1 MDSHLAEVKTL
12 IEAQG
17 AAWLEFKEKH
27 IKRLDDLETGFNQF
41 VELSQRPGAQ
51 LPVKLGAKPEL
62 WIDTK
67 TKRPI
72 PVFAHADSMEAREE
86 KSEVKGTSFGRVLRG
101 LVSGGNAPDAA
112 ELAEERKALEI
123 REDPSGGYTVAGRL
137 ASQWIDLLR
146 ARMVLSRAG
155 ARTVPM
161 DTGRLSIARVTAD
174 PTTAWHGENAALSA
188 SQPTFGLVNLHAKTC
203 TCLVKMSLELSQ
215 DSANIE
221 SILTSVVTSSMA
233 NAIDSAGLNGVSVD
247 AGAAPAGLLNLDG
260 RNTVLAIGTP
270 ANWDFAL
277 DGIFELMNDNVPLD
291 QIGALVAH
299 PKLWK
304 QQAKLKTGLTS
315 DETSL
320 VQPADVASRQKLYTT
335 ACPEAKAV
343 IADWSALL
351 FGVRKSITVKILQEA
366 YLGSNL
372 QIALLAYARVDFAAA
387 RPASFTTLEGLTYS

>member
-1 MDSHLAEVKTL
+1 MVDLSEVKTL

-17 AAWLEFKEKH
+17 RAWVDFKEKH
-27 IKRLDDLETGFNQF
+27 IKRIDDLETGLNHF

-51 LPVKLGAKPEL
+51 LPVKPSAAPEL

-67 TKRPI
+67 SKRQI
-72 PVFAHADSMEAREE
+72 PVFGHADSMEAREE
-86 KSEVKGTSFGRVLRG
+86 KSEVKTTFGRVLRG
-101 LVSGGNAPDAA
+101 LVSGGNAQDAA

-221 SILTSVVTSSMA
+221 QILSSVITSSMA

-277 DGIFELMNDNVPLD
+277 DGIYELLADNVPLD

-304 QQAKLKTGLTS
+304 NQAKLKTGLTS
-315 DETSL
+315 DETPL

-387 RPASFTTLEGLTYS
+387 RPASFTTLEGITYS